1 MALPRLTLLAV
12 IAAAFSLTLAA
23 AMAGAVILCAGA
35 DCGAVQAVL
44 RPTTAQPAPPPAES
58 LDGH

>member
-12 IAAAFSLTLAA
+12 IPPAFSPTLAA
-23 AMAGAVILCAGA
+23 ARAGAGILCSGA

-58 LDGH
+58 PDGR